1 MTSTGVRQIQI
12 ALATEVYG
20 MELRLWKETGER
32 KWGATLRDGS
42 AVVQSNFEEDDL
54 TLAKLHILGE
64 ARSRALSQSGS
75 VSLPSCDTF
84 LDSWK
89 VTRLNRGFSG

>member
-1 MTSTGVRQIQI
+1 MTSTGVRQVQI
-12 ALATEVYG
+12 ALAAEVYG

-32 KWGATLRDGS
+32 QWGATLRDGS

-64 ARSRALSQSGS
+64 ARRRAINQSGKM
-75 VSLPSCDTF
+75 SLPSCDTF

-89 VTRLNRGFSG
+89 VTRLKK

>member
-1 MTSTGVRQIQI
+1 MTSTGVRQVQI

-20 MELRLWKETGER
+20 MELRLWKEMGER
-32 KWGATLRDGS
+32 QWGATLRDGS
-42 AVVQSNFEEDDL
+42 AVVQSDFEEDDL

-64 ARSRALSQSGS
+64 ARSRAVSQSGNM
-75 VSLPSCDTF
+75 SLPSCDTF

-89 VTRLNRGFSG
+89 VTRMNRGLRG